1 MSYWR
6 LMLKKR
12 DNTRL
17 LLFTGSSE
25 SDVAGVRNTLIE
37 ETGCDR
43 FIVEPDE
50 TPVPESERL

>member
-1 MSYWR
+1 
-6 LMLKKR
+6 MLKKR